1 MNKSLLTIQFNTNSW
16 QLGMAYEAH
25 AFRKSQLGSEKS
37 FFFLVAGMNNHILGD
52 LPFHYRLR
60 HLSTNL
66 YSLKRLNHELEDN
79 YYEDKSV
86 YSRTFM
92 NRNPSRFQKMTY
104 KEILENAH
112 ENMGIDEKK
121 ANQAVKLAII
131 DKFKLWRLESIDQL
145 PIAKDYLIGYLS
157 TYSLVNRLIN
167 DYDIGFLNVFN
178 SRFLNEGAAKNA
190 ALANGVQVTEFEQV
204 NSRADSFGLFD
215 SRVHD
220 PLERATMA
228 RDAFKMLGRVTS
240 IQDLTFTDKWISLR
254 RKGVLQKFTKN
265 QEIGTVPIFPKGK
278 KLLSCFLSSFDEL
291 ILAGYISEE
300 FSFNQSNC
308 LGIFSDLINQ
318 RDDWHLVIRE
328 HPNML
333 TRGKSEQDFWR
344 VLLSEVSAQVITA
357 KDKIDSYAIIEE
369 SDLVLTFGST
379 IAVEALALGVPS
391 ILMGDALYSGHR
403 IVPQITHP
411 KDLELF
417 LDNPPT
423 ITQATKNE
431 LEKYCYFQ
439 LYGGIRFKRLGVKN
453 ESEYAFN
460 PALYFQGRKVI
471 CSEKGLASLTRFY
484 SRIQDLKKF
493 LNACTSNF
501 LCKSGCSK

>member
-1 MNKSLLTIQFNTNSW
+1 MNKSLLTIQFNTNPW
-16 QLGMAYEAH
+16 QLGMAFEAH
-25 AFRKSQLGSEKS
+25 AFRKSQLESEKS

-60 HLSTNL
+60 QLSTNL
-66 YSLKRLNHELEDN
+66 YSLRRLNQELEDN
-79 YYEDKSV
+79 CYDDKSV
-86 YSRTFM
+86 YGRTFM
-92 NRNPSRFQKMTY
+92 NRYLSRFQNLTY
-104 KEILENAH
+104 REILDCVH
-112 ENMGIDEKK
+112 EDMDIDEKS
-121 ANQAVKLAII
+121 ANQVVKLAII
-131 DKFKLWRLESIDQL
+131 DKFKLWRIDSIDQL

-157 TYSLVNRLIN
+157 SYSLVNELIN
-167 DYDIGFLNVFN
+167 DYDIGFLNLFN

-190 ALANGVQVTEFEQV
+190 ALANGIQVTEFEQV

-220 PLERATMA
+220 PLERAKMA
-228 RDAFKMLGRVTS
+228 RDAFNMLGRVTPN
-240 IQDLTFTDKWISLR
+240 QDYTFTEKWISMR

-265 QEIGTVPIFPKGK
+265 QEIGKVPIFPKEK
-278 KLLSCFLSSFDEL
+278 KILSVFLSSFDEL

-300 FSFNQSNC
+300 STFNQSNC
-308 LGIFSDLINQ
+308 LGILSNLINK

-333 TRGKSEQDFWR
+333 SRTKSEQDFWR
-344 VLLSEVSAQVITA
+344 VLLSEVNAQVITA
-357 KDKIDSYAIIEE
+357 KDKVDTYAIIEK

-391 ILMGDALYSGHR
+391 ILMGDALYSGHKM
-403 IVPQITHP
+403 VPQISHP
-411 KDLELF
+411 KELELF
-417 LDNPPT
+417 LDDTPT
-423 ITQATKNE
+423 IIGATQNE

-439 LYGGIRFKRLGVKN
+439 LYGGVRFERLSVKN

-471 CSEKGLASLTRFY
+471 RSEKGIASLTRFY

-493 LNACTSNF
+493 FNAFTSNF
-501 LCKSGCSK
+501 FCNSGCSK